1 MDCLRFKLTCSRR
14 LCYRGHTDTYEIEG
28 ADEKSQAWLTSWTL
42 YCHTCKAL
50 TTDFAHFM
58 AAQRQ
63 PRAEGVIGFV
73 TQVPIHMKIT
83 KGSNQK

>member
-14 LCYRGHTDTYEIEG
+14 LCYRGHTNTYEIEG

-50 TTDFAHFM
+50 TIDLGTFRANG
-58 AAQRQ
+58 RQ
-63 PRAEGVIGFV
+63 SKENGVIGFV
-73 TQVPIHMKIT
+73 TQIPLKLRIV
-83 KGSNQK
+83 S